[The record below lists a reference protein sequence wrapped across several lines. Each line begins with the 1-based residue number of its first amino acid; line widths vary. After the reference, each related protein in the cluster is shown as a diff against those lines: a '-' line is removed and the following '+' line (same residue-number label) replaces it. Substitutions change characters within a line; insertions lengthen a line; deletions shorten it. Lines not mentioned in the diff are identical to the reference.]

1 MTQIEEINLSQEKQ
15 FLEDNYRDSIN
26 ELRKISLFI
35 KTFIKMNQELKNI
48 YAKRE
53 EEKDKRIDLSKK
65 TESFLFI
72 SINNIYSSFE
82 SFLDNS
88 NNFMT
93 SMENDLIKPLDDFI
107 DNQLNFYN
115 KNLNKMKKVCNDY
128 LNTINETYNKM
139 VNFHKF

>member
-15 FLEDNYRDSIN
+15 FLEDNYRASIN

-65 TESFLFI
+65 TESF
-72 SINNIYSSFE
+72 
-82 SFLDNS
+82 
-88 NNFMT
+88 
-93 SMENDLIKPLDDFI
+93 
-107 DNQLNFYN
+107 
-115 KNLNKMKKVCNDY
+115 Y
-128 LNTINETYNKM
+128 L
-139 VNFHKF
+139 